1 MARKNGRGK
10 GNRQV
15 GYAVIGLGHIAQ
27 AAVLPAFAHAQNAKL
42 VALVSGDAQKRTR
55 LARKYHC
62 DAYDVR
68 DLDEVLDRPDIDA
81 VYIAE
86 PNDKHVD
93 FAVRSAKEGVHVL
106 CEKPLAIS
114 EEECRRMIDACREA
128 GVKLM
133 TAYRLHFE
141 ESNLEAV
148 KLVEQGKIGDLRFF
162 SSTFAY
168 QVRPGNIRTSAERG
182 GGAIWDL
189 GPYCINAARY
199 LFRADPVEVFAMRMD
214 RREDERFKDVHEG
227 MAVQL
232 KFPGERTGQFTVS
245 FGAYEQ
251 DQYRLVGTKG
261 HIELVDGYE
270 YSGPRELRLSV
281 GGKEK
286 VRKFKAADQ
295 FAPELIAFSK
305 AILEGTDVEPDGEEG
320 LRDVRVIVA
329 SLKSAREDRPL
340 TLSWPPRKRRPEPS
354 DRIYRPPVREPHLV
368 GVEAPTLE

>member
-86 PNDKHVD
+86 PNDRHVD

-114 EEECRRMIDACREA
+114 EEECRRMVDACREA

-148 KLVEQGKIGDLRFF
+148 KLVEQGRIGEPRFF
-162 SSTFAY
+162 TSTFAY
-168 QVRPGNIRTSAERG
+168 QVRPGNIRTSADRG

-199 LFRADPVEVFAMRMD
+199 LFRADPIEVFALRMD
-214 RREDERFKDVHEG
+214 RRDDERFAEVHEG
-227 MAVQL
+227 MAVLL
-232 KFPGERTGQFTVS
+232 KFAGGRVAQFTVS
-245 FGAYEQ
+245 FGSYEQ
-251 DQYRLVGTKG
+251 DHYRMVGTKG
-261 HIELVDGYE
+261 HIDLQDGYE

-281 GGKEK
+281 GGKER
-286 VRKFKAADQ
+286 VRKFKPADQ

-305 AILEGTDVEPDGEEG
+305 AILHDTPVEPDGEEG
-320 LRDVRVIVA
+320 LRDVRIIVA
-329 SLKSAREDRPL
+329 ALKSARENRQL
-340 TLSWPPRKRRPEPS
+340 TLPLPARTLRPES
-354 DRIYRPPVREPHLV
+354 SVLID
-368 GVEAPTLE
+368 

>member
-68 DLDEVLDRPDIDA
+68 DLDEVLDRPEIDA

-114 EEECRRMIDACREA
+114 EQECRRMIDACENA

-133 TAYRLHFE
+133 TAYRLHLE
-141 ESNLEAV
+141 PANLEVV
-148 KLVEQGKIGDLRFF
+148 KLIEKGVIGETRMF
-162 SSTFAY
+162 SADFSY
-168 QVRPGNIRTSAERG
+168 QVADGNIRTAAEHG
-182 GGAIWDL
+182 GGAIWDI
-189 GPYCINAARY
+189 GIYCINAARY
-199 LFRADPVEVFAMRMD
+199 CMRADPVEISALRADRPDEARFA
-214 RREDERFKDVHEG
+214 EVHEG
-227 MAVQL
+227 MSVVM
-232 KFPGERTGQFTVS
+232 KFPG
-245 FGAYEQ
+245 
-251 DQYRLVGTKG
+251 
-261 HIELVDGYE
+261 
-270 YSGPRELRLSV
+270 
-281 GGKEK
+281 
-286 VRKFKAADQ
+286 
-295 FAPELIAFSK
+295 
-305 AILEGTDVEPDGEEG
+305 
-320 LRDVRVIVA
+320 
-329 SLKSAREDRPL
+329 
-340 TLSWPPRKRRPEPS
+340 
-354 DRIYRPPVREPHLV
+354 
-368 GVEAPTLE
+368 